1 MTEPSAV
8 PPGYPTGSGHPAEPG
23 YPNPADPPGYGTA
36 PGYGAGPGYGATP
49 GHGVAPGD
57 GPGYGVAPGYP
68 PLPLDPAGPPPPRV
82 SLWAELSVGLAVLVV
97 VGLLGFPLGWL
108 WQRIAPHTPAV
119 REVDGAYLTAPEA
132 EHRIAD
138 EGWYLVLTVGLGL
151 ILAIAAWI
159 LLRRFRGP
167 VVALGLTLGALA
179 CGIITW
185 KFGHRFGYAEARA
198 IIDAPT
204 WTGSTNFTLPV
215 DLRAA
220 KIGLW
225 RGILPYAKGDV
236 LAMAITVVLVYILL
250 AGFSP
255 YPALRPTHAF
265 PAPTDEPDPHAHLGG
280 AHDAGTHGTGSH
292 ETDSYHGTPYP
303 PGANGASGP
312 DPTAQQQAK
321 QQANQQ
327 QANQQQAN
335 QQQAVQREPGY
346 ERWPG

>member
-8 PPGYPTGSGHPAEPG
+8 PPGYPTGSGHPAQPG
-23 YPNPADPPGYGTA
+23 HPNAADGSGYGAA
-36 PGYGAGPGYGATP
+36 PGYGAGTGHAPEYGA
-49 GHGVAPGD
+49 
-57 GPGYGVAPGYP
+57 APGYP
-68 PLPLDPAGPPPPRV
+68 PLPADPAGPPPPKV
-82 SLWAELSVGLAVLVV
+82 SLWAELGVGLAVLVG

-151 ILAIAAWI
+151 VLAIAVWV

-167 VVALGLTLGALA
+167 LVALGLTLGALA
-179 CGIITW
+179 SGIITW
-185 KFGHRFGYAEARA
+185 KFGHRFGYADARA

-220 KIGLW
+220 EIGLW
-225 RGILPYAKGDV
+225 HGVLPYAKGDV
-236 LAMAITVVLVYILL
+236 LAMAITVVLIYVLL

-265 PAPTDEPDPHAHLGG
+265 PAPADEPESHAHLGG
-280 AHDAGTHGTGSH
+280 TPDAGHHTSNYGP
-292 ETDSYHGTPYP
+292 TPYP
-303 PGANGASGP
+303 SGANGAAGP
-312 DPTAQQQAK
+312 DPATERQNGQAAQ
-321 QQANQQ
+321 NG
-327 QANQQQAN
+327 
-335 QQQAVQREPGY
+335 QAVQQEPGY